1 MFERS
6 ARWGR
11 LGVVLAWSA
20 ADFARLRTERRL
32 GASEQRLAKLQR
44 RMADRLRKNLAGLRG
59 IYIKAGQFLSL
70 RNDVLPRVFCEQLSS
85 LQDRVRPVPFRRLRP
100 RIERELGP
108 LNEVFAQL
116 DPRPV
121 AAASLGQVHFGVL
134 RSGEPVALKIRYPGI
149 RRTIDADLRNLR
161 SLLGV
166 ARPWLG
172 RVPLDS
178 LLAQLRKGLE
188 EELDYVHEAGNLEAF
203 REVFGD
209 RPDIVIPVVHA
220 QHSTGALLCMQRL
233 DGVRLG
239 DLPALERA
247 GVSGREAALLVV
259 RFYTEQILKLGFFH
273 ADPHPGNFLILPE
286 GPRLGV
292 LDFGLVRRLRPLQV
306 RGMRRLG
313 LGFLGG
319 DPQVVAQSFEEMGFG
334 RDPEQNP
341 DFLPFAGLFLEAAQR
356 MLYARRKQVQL
367 GELFA
372 KLGDLAREQ
381 PGFQV
386 PTEILLLGRVLSLLS
401 GLGRKLRAGLQLDQV
416 LFDELQ
422 KMSAAAVG

>member
-1 MFERS
+1 MLDRS

-11 LGVVLAWSA
+11 LGIVLAWSA
-20 ADFARLRTERRL
+20 ADYARLRAAQRL
-32 GASEQRLAKLQR
+32 GASERRITQLQR
-44 RMADRLRKNLAGLRG
+44 QMADRLRRNLAAMRG

-70 RNDVLPRVFCEQLSS
+70 RNDVLPRIVCERLAE
-85 LQDRVRPVPFRRLRP
+85 LQDRVPSVPFGRLRP
-100 RIERELGP
+100 RLERELGP
-108 LNEVFAQL
+108 LRDVFAEL
-116 DPRPV
+116 EARPV

-134 RSGEPVALKIRYPGI
+134 RSGERVALKIRYPGI
-149 RRTIDADLRNLR
+149 RRTIDADLQNL
-161 SLLGV
+161 SGLLLMV
-166 ARPWLG
+166 RPWLR
-172 RVPLDS
+172 RVPLES
-178 LLAQLRKGLE
+178 LLAELRKGLE
-188 EELDYVHEAGNLEAF
+188 EELDYVHEAANLEMF
-203 REVFGD
+203 RKVFTARD
-209 RPDIVIPVVHA
+209 DIVIPRLHRA
-220 QHSTGALLCMQRL
+220 YSSGALLCMERL

-247 GVSGREAALLVV
+247 GVSGRQAALLVV

-306 RGMRRLG
+306 KGMRRLG

-319 DPQVVAQSFEEMGFG
+319 DAEVVAQSFEEMGFG
-334 RDPEQNP
+334 RDPAQNP
-341 DFLPFAGLFLEAAQR
+341 DFLPFARLFLEAAQR
-356 MLYARRKQVQL
+356 MLYARRKQVHL
-367 GELFA
+367 GALFA
-372 KLGDLAREQ
+372 KLGDLAREH

-416 LFDELQ
+416 LLE
-422 KMSAAAVG
+422 A